1 MRGERG
7 PVQVLCC
14 GALLLWGTRRSL
26 VSEPA
31 SSQLGWQCPQ
41 LAREQR
47 PQLISLFTALDSSLF
62 CCFAH
67 VLMPLTPPAGSPP
80 GIPPTALSALPTSPD
95 TTPTTH
101 THTHTHTHTSPLPSF
116 LVSSPHSLPASLLQE
131 PPGARPTLSELTIGT
146 QTCVWLPQTC
156 ASAWVRLPA
165 ENGCSHGQEKSGPR
179 GGRAVPWGCRI
190 ESGEAEIGSQ
200 CSRGLNRFPKM

>member
-95 TTPTTH
+95 TAPTTH
-101 THTHTHTHTSPLPSF
+101 THTHTRFSTALLPCLFSPQPACQ
-116 LVSSPHSLPASLLQE
+116 SSSGTPWGQANPFRINNRHSNMCVASTNLC
-131 PPGARPTLSELTIGT
+131 I
-146 QTCVWLPQTC
+146 CVGE
-156 ASAWVRLPA
+156 ASCREWVQSRTGEKWA
-165 ENGCSHGQEKSGPR
+165 EGWAGCSLG
-179 GGRAVPWGCRI
+179 
-190 ESGEAEIGSQ
+190 
-200 CSRGLNRFPKM
+200 M